1 MGETEN
7 YNGEG
12 CYGRTCPWRQI
23 LCVRQ
28 QAVLHWHPAR
38 RRHSADRWNRPD
50 RYGCHYLGRSEGHL
64 YDEFN
69 GGDICD
75 NCYDDDTGKAL
86 LDMCCKKSVDC
97 GELATQWAI
106 GVALAVIGFI
116 LALIATCGVC
126 MCCCF
131 GKEGAPSVALSGS
144 PT

>member
-1 MGETEN
+1 MAATIWGDQKDTSTMSSTEASICLMN
-7 YNGEG
+7 H
-12 CYGRTCPWRQI
+12 Q
-23 LCVRQ
+23 L
-28 QAVLHWHPAR
+28 
-38 RRHSADRWNRPD
+38 
-50 RYGCHYLGRSEGHL
+50 
-64 YDEFN
+64 N

-144 PT
+144 PPVAIKARSVSCVTELWTWCSPSVAPTAP